1 MAQGTDFSLMYF
13 VLGIPA
19 LVGLA
24 AVLTRRLVVRR
35 VRQLMMASSGLSAA
49 AAPAAPDVAP
59 APPPEPPE
67 PPGWR
72 LVDAH
77 STPSDAIATRELLT
91 ARARADFS
99 AAFRHELAI
108 AAAYVLFPL
117 AVYNWPGEGPPD
129 VSVLAFIVS
138 LVAML
143 SLPFLAVVRYA
154 GFRSQFRAHVPGLAG
169 VLRPFAT
176 HGLAIAQPP
185 WRAPIWGLFLVLAG
199 VLVVS
204 ALQQDSPAWRTALGY
219 GLAMA
224 AHVALVWRLM
234 ARARRTPNAKL
245 LVLRVFGIDEAALF
259 TFEGLLQYW
268 RHFGT
273 FFTVVDPSF
282 IHSQHRQGSGMFLA
296 VIGSAAATLMIAAN
310 APQPALWC
318 WLMLAAVVVAAAVHL
333 RWRLQQVERQFL
345 RSPADVTARLQHLEV
360 WPRQLDL
367 SFRSLPMMCHDDV
380 WKTAVSQAAQVSSA
394 VLMDLRGYSADR
406 QGCRYE
412 VAFLLDTVPLA
423 QIVFLADPPDVE
435 RIQALILECWRTLGA
450 ASPNRAAAAPPVT
463 VYLASAQDDRDIQGI
478 LDQLLLS
485 SQENAPRPAAA

>member
-1 MAQGTDFSLMYF
+1 MSQGPDLSLMYF

-24 AVLTRRLVVRR
+24 AVVTRRLVVRR
-35 VRQLMMASSGLSAA
+35 VRQLMMASSGQGAA
-49 AAPAAPDVAP
+49 AAPGAPDAALALPP
-59 APPPEPPE
+59 A

-77 STPSDAIATRELLT
+77 SRPPDAIASRELLT
-91 ARARADFS
+91 ARARADFGT
-99 AAFRHELAI
+99 AFRHELAI

-117 AVYNWPGEGPPD
+117 AVYNWPGEGTPD

-138 LVAML
+138 LMAML
-143 SLPFLAVVRYA
+143 SLPFLAMVRYA

-185 WRAPIWGLFLVLAG
+185 WRAPIWGLFLLLAG
-199 VLVVS
+199 VLVLS
-204 ALQQDSPAWRTALGY
+204 ALLQDSPAWRTALGY

-234 ARARRTPNAKL
+234 DRARRTPNAKL

-296 VIGSAAATLMIAAN
+296 VIGSAAVTLMIAAN
-310 APQPALWC
+310 VPQPALWC
-318 WLMLAAVVVAAAVHL
+318 GLLLAAVVVAAAAHL
-333 RWRLQQVERQFL
+333 CWRLQQVERQFL
-345 RSPADVTARLQHLEV
+345 RSPDDVAARLQRLEA

-380 WKTAVSQAAQVSSA
+380 WQTAVHQTALVSSA

-450 ASPNRAAAAPPVT
+450 ASPNRAAAAPQVT

-478 LDQLLLS
+478 LDQLLLA
-485 SQENAPRPAAA
+485 SQQDDQTPAAAAA